1 MDNRREKKEEVSSTS
16 QHIWCPQPGPQLMAT
31 VCPADIICFGG
42 SRGGGKMLSNSS
54 KILTSKGWITHG
66 EVKVDAVISDPRS
79 GGNQTVIG
87 VYPQGGMDIYRV
99 KFNDGA
105 KVFAGLE
112 HLWAYV
118 VNKSNDISQYHDFK
132 DFISNFSLG
141 YTQDLIER
149 VPKEFLWIP
158 RTDGRYFSEFS
169 YIESIEYSHREEAT
183 CIKVSSPHGLYITD
197 DYVVTHNSD
206 CALGRQIIGAMQY
219 GHSWNGL
226 FLRKNFK
233 HFNELRRRIDELIR
247 KGLPA
252 IRVGGD
258 QQTNTIKFDNG
269 ARILLTAI
277 EREEQLEFFQGQSI
291 TEVSVEEGTQ
301 FGFLNIMID
310 KLKAC
315 MRSPHGVSCHMFITC
330 NPGGPGH
337 NVIKSRFV
345 DHDRSGGKILNDGN
359 MTSVF
364 IPSRVDDN
372 LALCENDPQYVNTLK
387 SIRDPQL
394 RRAWLE
400 GDWDVVMGGFFDDV
414 WSEHS
419 HVLPKFK
426 IPKHWTRLCGLDW
439 GTAKPFSVGWFAVS
453 SGEVIPELGYALP
466 RGAIVH
472 YREWYG
478 CKKDE
483 PNVGIRLNSSQVAEG
498 IKDIE
503 FKYGEENV
511 LIDRIADPA
520 IFKED
525 DGPSIGEKFAEHN
538 VVFRKGDNRRVNGWD
553 NMRTMIAGK
562 EMDDGKVTPMFY
574 VTENCEA
581 FRRLL
586 PIMQRD
592 EKDWDSIDTDQED
605 HCMDMTRYVLMS
617 RPATSRTFQDI
628 QRESNSS
635 FYREC
640 MRDWE
645 EIETCFG
652 ESEFEASY
660 GPLAV
665 EDADEGL
672 PLQ

>member
-1 MDNRREKKEEVSSTS
+1 
-16 QHIWCPQPGPQLMAT
+16 
-31 VCPADIICFGG
+31 
-42 SRGGGKMLSNSS
+42 
-54 KILTSKGWITHG
+54 
-66 EVKVDAVISDPRS
+66 
-79 GGNQTVIG
+79 
-87 VYPQGGMDIYRV
+87 
-99 KFNDGA
+99 
-105 KVFAGLE
+105 
-112 HLWAYV
+112 
-118 VNKSNDISQYHDFK
+118 
-132 DFISNFSLG
+132 
-141 YTQDLIER
+141 
-149 VPKEFLWIP
+149 
-158 RTDGRYFSEFS
+158 
-169 YIESIEYSHREEAT
+169 
-183 CIKVSSPHGLYITD
+183 
-197 DYVVTHNSD
+197 
-206 CALGRQIIGAMQY
+206 
-219 GHSWNGL
+219 
-226 FLRKNFK
+226 
-233 HFNELRRRIDELIR
+233 
-247 KGLPA
+247 
-252 IRVGGD
+252 
-258 QQTNTIKFDNG
+258 
-269 ARILLTAI
+269 
-277 EREEQLEFFQGQSI
+277 
-291 TEVSVEEGTQ
+291 
-301 FGFLNIMID
+301 
-310 KLKAC
+310 
-315 MRSPHGVSCHMFITC
+315 
-330 NPGGPGH
+330 
-337 NVIKSRFV
+337 
-345 DHDRSGGKILNDGN
+345 
-359 MTSVF
+359 
-364 IPSRVDDN
+364 
-372 LALCENDPQYVNTLK
+372 
-387 SIRDPQL
+387 
-394 RRAWLE
+394 
-400 GDWDVVMGGFFDDV
+400 MGGFFDDV